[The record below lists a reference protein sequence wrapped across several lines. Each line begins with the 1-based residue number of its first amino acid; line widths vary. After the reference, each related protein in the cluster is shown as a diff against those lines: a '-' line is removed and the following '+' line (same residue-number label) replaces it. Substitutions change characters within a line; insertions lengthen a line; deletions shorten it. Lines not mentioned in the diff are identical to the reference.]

1 MEFDGFIW
9 NDSLQCVTLRVT
21 DGRIMLNIDIDHE
34 SFEQSYAD
42 DFDNIINQ
50 VRHIYSLD
58 MCVGDIENVVNAML
72 HWANSKHGRKVQIRP
87 EKAYYIAKEDPE
99 EYCVDGA
106 QCTDIVEIARLSW
119 EYEVD
124 FDVFADEW
132 REATQEELLKYGF
145 YDSGASKITYPYGP
159 KLFTDNK
166 LYGYFFDKEE
176 VAKYYGENESE
187 GMV

>member
-21 DGRIMLNIDIDHE
+21 DGRIVLNIDIDHE
-34 SFEQSYAD
+34 FSKQSYAE
-42 DFDNIINQ
+42 DFDNIVNQ
-50 VRHIYSLD
+50 VRYIYSLD

-87 EKAYYIAKEDPE
+87 EKAYYIASEDPGK
-99 EYCVDGA
+99 YCVDGA

-124 FDVFADEW
+124 FDIFADEW

-145 YDSGASKITYPYGP
+145 YDSGASKITYPYGT

-166 LYGYFFDKEE
+166 INGYFFDKEE

-187 GMV
+187 GTV